1 MEYCDNRLD
10 NVEYIFYHTIML
22 PAGKVE
28 REAGGEQGEEPGG
41 GVQVG
46 VDGLGLE
53 VDVEVRDVLLHQR
66 VQLVHAQAQL
76 RHARLE
82 HFPHSVVLHY
92 LDQHCERV
100 FLWHLQYHYHNQ
112 VALTF

>member
-1 MEYCDNRLD
+1 MECCDNRLD
-10 NVEYIFYHTIML
+10 NVEYIFYHTILL

-53 VDVEVRDVLLHQR
+53 VDVQVGNMLLHQG
-66 VQLVHAQAQL
+66 VQLVHAQPEL

-82 HFPHSVVLHY
+82 HLPHPVLLHD
-92 LDQHCERV
+92 LHQHRER
-100 FLWHLQYHYHNQ
+100 FLLRHLQEGE
-112 VALTF
+112 L